1 MCVKMENVTSLLENL
16 CHLQTH
22 KQKTKETKEEKGQT
36 KETKEVNEK
45 ENVAV
50 KNSSVENLTR

>member
-1 MCVKMENVTSLLENL
+1 MKISAIYKHTN
-16 CHLQTH
+16 
-22 KQKTKETKEEKGQT
+22 KKAKETKEEKGQT

-50 KNSSVENLTR
+50 KNSFVENLRR

>member
-1 MCVKMENVTSLLENL
+1 MENVTSLLENL

-22 KQKTKETKEEKGQT
+22 KQKAKETKEEKGQT